1 MNIKKNNNLCPQAKE
16 QIKQIN
22 ELGEGG
28 GGIKGK
34 LQIVHYTSE
43 MVMAV
48 VGFKSCF

>member
-1 MNIKKNNNLCPQAKE
+1 MSGNKE
-16 QIKQIN
+16 TVKQIN
-22 ELGEGG
+22 ELG